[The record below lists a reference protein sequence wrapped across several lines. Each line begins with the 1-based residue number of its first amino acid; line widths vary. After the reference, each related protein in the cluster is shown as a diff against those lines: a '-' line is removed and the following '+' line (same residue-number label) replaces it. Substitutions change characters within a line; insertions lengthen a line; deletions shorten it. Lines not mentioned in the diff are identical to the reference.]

1 MWSEGM
7 EKKKVAQAQAQE
19 KAKKVASRIYGE
31 NLLDPK
37 AYGGASADGSRKAS
51 GNRLFNAQGQLNAYD
66 KVDAIT
72 QLQHFASLRDKYRV
86 SHNQPYYSPEEK
98 QMIIQSALSGSPE
111 ERLRFGAE
119 MIPLVLD
126 RLDYEGFIRQ
136 VFRTHN
142 LAQGQVNSYE
152 KDINVT
158 ALVTNEDG
166 QTIGTQVRG
175 QRVFPPE
182 FLVTSMPKITITEIA
197 QRQFDVVE
205 RTHDKTTFQIMLKE
219 DRQGLK
225 SLYASSTLENDII
238 NVTSTVSKSVLESLQ
253 YEVERHRLQVDKFLM
268 NRAELGDLK
277 KNINAIDFDPIT
289 SRDLLL
295 TGVFGSIWGVN
306 VYVTA
311 GVDEQG
317 LENVSVP
324 EGMIFAVT
332 EGRYLGAMPVRVELS
347 VFPADQFV
355 FGTPSYGW
363 LFLEQISQVVL
374 NPRAVAVAVKSSA
387 TVPSWLTAA

>member
-7 EKKKVAQAQAQE
+7 EKKKVAEVATE
-19 KAKKVASRIYGE
+19 RTNKVASRIYSE

-37 AYGGASADGSRKAS
+37 GFGGRTSNGTQAPSQNSM
-51 GNRLFNAQGQLNAYD
+51 FNGQGELNAYS
-66 KVDAIT
+66 KEDALT

-86 SHNQPYYSPEEK
+86 SSDKPYYTSDEK
-98 QMIIQSALSGSPE
+98 QQIVEAALSGSPE

-119 MIPLVLD
+119 MIPLILD

-136 VFRTHN
+136 VYRTHN
-142 LAQGQVNSYE
+142 LSQGQINSYE
-152 KDINVT
+152 KDVNVT

-166 QTIGTQVRG
+166 STIGHQVQG
-175 QRVFPPE
+175 ARVFPPE
-182 FLVTSMPKITITEIA
+182 FLVTSMPKITISEIA
-197 QRQFDVVE
+197 QRQFDIVE

-225 SLYASSTLENDII
+225 ELYSAATLENSIV
-238 NVTSTVSKSVLESLQ
+238 NVTSTVSKSVLETLQ
-253 YEVERHRLQVDKFLM
+253 YEVERHRLGVDKFIM

-295 TGVFGSIWGVN
+295 TGIFGSIWGVN
-306 VYVTA
+306 VFVTA

-317 LENVSVP
+317 IENVSVP

-332 EGRYLGAMPVRVELS
+332 EGRYLGAMPVRVELT

-355 FGTPSYGW
+355 YGTPSYGW
-363 LFLEQISQVVL
+363 FFCEQISQVVL
-374 NPRAVAVAVKSSA
+374 NPRAVAVAKKSTA
-387 TVPSWLTAA
+387 TVPTWMS

>member
-1 MWSEGM
+1 MWSDGM
-7 EKKKVAQAQAQE
+7 NKKEVMQKTASE
-19 KAKKVASRIYGE
+19 KATKVASRIYDE

-37 AYGGASADGSRKAS
+37 AYGGIDTNGRAQRSGS
-51 GNRLFNAQGQLNAYD
+51 RLFNASGELNASS
-66 KVDAIT
+66 KADAIT
-72 QLQHFASLRDKYRV
+72 QLQHFAAMREKYRV
-86 SHNQPYYSPEEK
+86 AHNKPYYTEEEK
-98 QMIIQSALSGSPE
+98 QQIVQAALSGSPE
-111 ERLRFGAE
+111 ERLRFGSE

-166 QTIGTQVRG
+166 QTIGSQVRG
-175 QRVFPPE
+175 NRVFPPE
-182 FLVTSMPKITITEIA
+182 FLVTAQPKITVSEIA

-205 RTHDKTTFQIMLKE
+205 RTHDKTTFQIMLTE

-225 SLYASSTLENDII
+225 SLYGAAALENDII
-238 NVTSTVSKSVLESLQ
+238 NVTSTVSKSVLETLQ

-268 NRAELGDLK
+268 NRQELGDLK
-277 KNINAIDFDPIT
+277 KNVNAIDFDPIT

-324 EGMIFAVT
+324 AGMIFAVT

-355 FGTPSYGW
+355 FGYPSYGW

-374 NPRAVAVAVKSSA
+374 NPRAIACAIKSSA
-387 TVPSWLTAA
+387 TVPSWMA